1 MNMKTNNQH
10 QSPTTYALLMRSEEK
25 ERGLSETLIT
35 ALLIGSAVFSI
46 WHAATQ
52 PLALPIT
59 HLRFA
64 PAIAHTAA
72 VQQPGA

>member
-1 MNMKTNNQH
+1 MKTNIH
-10 QSPTTYALLMRSEEK
+10 SHYPSTYQLLVSSEK

-46 WHAATQ
+46 WHAAAQ
-52 PLALPIT
+52 PLPPLPVST
-59 HLRFA
+59 ARFGPAFAQA
-64 PAIAHTAA
+64 PE